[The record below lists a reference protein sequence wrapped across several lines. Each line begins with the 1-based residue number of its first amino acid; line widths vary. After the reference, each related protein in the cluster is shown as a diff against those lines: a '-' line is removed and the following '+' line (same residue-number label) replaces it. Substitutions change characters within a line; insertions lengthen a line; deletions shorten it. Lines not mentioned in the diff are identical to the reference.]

1 MKKEDVKKMV
11 REGYAKVAVERGGA
25 TAAAPIETA
34 SC

>member
-1 MKKEDVKKMV
+1 MKKADVKKMV

-25 TAAAPIETA
+25 TAPAATP